1 MFDTLYIILHVTYFI
16 VYRSYSRCEVK
27 LIDFGSSCY
36 TSDHLTTY
44 IQSRSY
50 RAPEV
55 VLGCKYDQRI
65 DVWSIG
71 GVLAEL
77 YTGYVLFQNDSLPSM
92 LARITGI
99 LGPFPEHVLQSGSE
113 TNKYFTLSNV
123 VYEPMASPNAHNSDA
138 HSSGYNLIYPK
149 KTTLAKRLH
158 LPSYNG
164 MDGSSCP
171 ATEFDTLSS
180 DDLLFL
186 DFTNKLLNLDH
197 TRRLTAAQAL
207 KHPWLADAGLNRDEY
222 SYTHPDL

>member
-1 MFDTLYIILHVTYFI
+1 M
-16 VYRSYSRCEVK
+16 K

-65 DVWSIG
+65 DIWSIG

-99 LGPFPEHVLQSGSE
+99 LGPFPEEVLQSGTE

-123 VYEPMASPNAHNSDA
+123 VYEPVASPNAHNSDPD
-138 HSSGYNLIYPK
+138 SDSYNLIYPK
-149 KTTLAKRLH
+149 KTTLAQRLH
-158 LPSYNG
+158 LPSNSEG
-164 MDGSSCP
+164 GSRP
-171 ATEFDTLSS
+171 ATELDQLSQ

-197 TRRLTAAQAL
+197 TRRLTAKQAL
-207 KHPWLADAGLNRDEY
+207 QHPWLADAGLRKEDY
-222 SYTHPDL
+222 MYTHPDL